1 MLLGLGQEL
10 ARSLKQTL
18 AEPPSRAATVATLAT
33 WGEVLEA
40 DAMRQLVSLNEGAAA
55 ALRAAGEHR
64 EAAAALLR
72 ELEIQSSSELEQRRM
87 TLHSELTRHRRALAQ
102 VKAESGAINTLEEL
116 RSRTEKMKAALSELH
131 HLLLDSNFVQYAV
144 ENRQHALL
152 ASASLVL
159 DEVTGGRFGFS
170 ADFLIV
176 DNETGQARAT
186 RTLSGGETFLAS
198 LALALGLVEVTARS
212 GGRLD
217 ALFLDEGF
225 GSLDPNVLQQA
236 LGALER
242 RAQSGRL
249 VALISHVPL
258 VAEQIER
265 VLQVSKDHEGSQ
277 VRLLTAQERA
287 EFAFADVAQAAL

>member
-1 MLLGLGQEL
+1 MN
-10 ARSLKQTL
+10 
-18 AEPPSRAATVATLAT
+18 RAAWAEVVEVAAT
-33 WGEVLEA
+33 GE
-40 DAMRQLVSLNEGAAA
+40 LVALGERAAA
-55 ALRAAGEHR
+55 AVKAATEHR
-64 EAAAALLR
+64 EAAAEQRR

-87 TLHSELTRHRRALAQ
+87 TLHSELDRHRRALAQ
-102 VKAESGAINTLEEL
+102 VNAELGAITTLDEL
-116 RSRTEKMKAALSELH
+116 RSRTEKMQAALSELH

-159 DEVTGGRFGFS
+159 GEVTGGRFGFS
-170 ADFLIV
+170 ADFRIV
-176 DNETGQARAT
+176 DNETGQARDT

-212 GGRLD
+212 GGRLE

-225 GSLDPNVLQQA
+225 GSLDPNALQQA

-277 VRLLTAQERA
+277 VRFLTARERA